1 MVDVERT
8 ALRRTDRLRQRRFC
22 GRRRCAGPRGRRL
35 HGRLGGTH
43 TVTAESWVA
52 AFPPDTDGFVYTATC
67 LISQMNEN
75 EGFLVCE
82 NDGQS
87 TWSRYDWMRTGDTLY
102 YCQIEFAA
110 AEEDTAA
117 ANDSA
122 DRSDV
127 EAGCSGYAWTL
138 LTPAD

>member
-1 MVDVERT
+1 MSSALLCAALT
-8 ALRRTDRLRQRRFC
+8 ACDKGDSADGGDAPGPVVGDYTD
-22 GRRRCAGPRGRRL
+22 AW
-35 HGRLGGTH
+35 GGTH